1 MRMCD
6 WTHTYSLSHSRSLSV
21 FSFSFSVQFR
31 LCLQNDMSFD
41 LVVVQNISREY
52 NTLPKC
58 LMHIILCGGSVVH
71 IHTTKPYSFIQFNYI
86 YTFFAMTVLGTVR
99 TFVHECI
106 SGRQYIPLHSSICT
120 WRGKNLKYTT
130 TTKKHTH
137 ILNRL
142 CTERKTRWEHCGSVC

>member
-1 MRMCD
+1 MNIYAHIRAVPL
-6 WTHTYSLSHSRSLSV
+6 SLSLPLSLSV
-21 FSFSFSVQFR
+21 FSFSVQFR

-86 YTFFAMTVLGTVR
+86 YIFRNDCMSVLGTVH
-99 TFVHECI
+99 TSVHECI
-106 SGRQYIPLHSSICT
+106 SSRQYSTTFVSLHMKREKILNIK
-120 WRGKNLKYTT
+120 KN
-130 TTKKHTH
+130 TH